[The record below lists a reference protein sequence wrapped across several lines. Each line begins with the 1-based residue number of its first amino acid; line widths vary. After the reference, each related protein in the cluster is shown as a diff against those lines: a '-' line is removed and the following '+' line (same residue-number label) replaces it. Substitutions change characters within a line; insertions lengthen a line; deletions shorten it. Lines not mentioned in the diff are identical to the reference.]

1 MSATDND
8 AILLDD
14 DILWSD
20 AFNQPDQQYRP
31 FFEQWLRL
39 CKNINQTGRPVVLFG
54 ADCGIKL

>member
-8 AILLDD
+8 AILLDA

-20 AFNQPDQQYRP
+20 ALNQPDQQYQP

-39 CKNINQTGRPVVLFG
+39 CKNINQVGRLVVLFG
-54 ADCGIKL
+54 ADCRV